1 MARAASAPTA
11 PSERTEIDRITTAAR
26 AALGG
31 DAFDAA
37 YQDGAAR
44 MPDDVTTDLESYQ

>member
-1 MARAASAPTA
+1 VRLLAGA
-11 PSERTEIDRITTAAR
+11 PSERTEIDRITTDTR

-44 MPDDVTTDLESYQ
+44 TPEDVTAGLESYQ